1 MQHRVPDQRHE
12 PVDLTILR
20 QWEDD
25 QDAAARTALEFV
37 RTSREH
43 VARARECALMRDVT
57 TVLDHLHRLRGLL
70 ALLGADRPHR
80 STTAAR
86 RAARIGSW
94 TVAVAWLD
102 EVAGW
107 LEHAEQQLAAA

>member
-1 MQHRVPDQRHE
+1 MQYRVPDQRHE

-25 QDAAARTALEFV
+25 QVAAARTALEFV
-37 RTSREH
+37 RTSRGH
-43 VARARECALMRDVT
+43 VERARESAQMRDLAS
-57 TVLDHLHRLRGLL
+57 VLDLLHRVRGLL
-70 ALLGADRPHR
+70 ALLGAERPHR

-107 LEHAEQQLAAA
+107 LDHAEQQLAAA